1 MEFFPPETWLMILEQ
16 MSYEQQLLFRLS
28 CPYANSLFLCT
39 KTLGTLQS
47 WTRRHMIKQSLEDM
61 LAKMA
66 HFYDRFGCIGS
77 DRFPS
82 FLRRD
87 EALLDYPYMVSQCD
101 SVLCY
106 LANVALLHTDE
117 VIFSLALAVA
127 INLSTE
133 KENTLGCYIL
143 KNSKLMN
150 KLVAEVEADS
160 KFAESI
166 VLLLGNCHDHRTHVG
181 SVCPFTNRP
190 VYSSSILS
198 TLARCKKLVN
208 SYHQKHP
215 ESDDAEFAAD
225 MWNTTPRI

>member
-1 MEFFPPETWLMILEQ
+1 
-16 MSYEQQLLFRLS
+16 
-28 CPYANSLFLCT
+28 
-39 KTLGTLQS
+39 
-47 WTRRHMIKQSLEDM
+47 M